1 MCQPPVAAA
10 WANPETMTPA
20 SAAMTPA
27 KSTQAMRA
35 TELML
40 R

>member
-1 MCQPPVAAA
+1 MCQPPVAARGESGDDDA
-10 WANPETMTPA
+10 GERGDDAG
-20 SAAMTPA
+20 
-27 KSTQAMRA
+27 KKHQAMRA